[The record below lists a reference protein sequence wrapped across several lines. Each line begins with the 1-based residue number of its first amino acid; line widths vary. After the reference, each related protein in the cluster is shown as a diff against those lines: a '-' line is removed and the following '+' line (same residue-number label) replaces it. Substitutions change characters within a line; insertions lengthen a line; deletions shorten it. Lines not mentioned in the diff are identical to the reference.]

1 MRASILAE
9 PQLEFGF
16 GQLSPDPH
24 SGLALFGP
32 YDSNR
37 PGKPKS
43 IRWGLIATSSGR
55 EKCLAW
61 VKSIQ
66 TAVFAGKNRHGSDLD
81 YRLWPVYPGFQ
92 TAFDCILSP
101 DPAWYFGLDEI
112 HLAQICSNLDSKK
125 RAYEAVEQY
134 LQGIQLTQKKDE
146 QLDILICVVPD
157 VIQQSC
163 RPKGFVKEGTG
174 FRVSKREQTAR
185 GQGQSNFFEQ
195 YDPDVYNYSED
206 FRRQIKARCMPYN
219 IPIQI
224 IKESTLTDYG
234 ENQRRTTPPSDL
246 AWNLTTTMY
255 YKAGGKPWKLAG
267 ARPGVSYIGI
277 AFRLTDHLTSSRSA
291 CSAAQMFL
299 DSGDGVVF
307 LGETGLWYSPQSHE
321 FHLSHESAKRL
332 LTGVLEVYRELEGQP
347 LKEIFLHCRSG
358 IRRDEFAGYRAACP
372 ADVNLVAIRVRKDW
386 NGIKAFREGDYPVR
400 RGTLIEA
407 SERAGFLF
415 ASGVIPN
422 LGTYPGTESPV
433 PLRIDIQHGEAPIQR
448 VASDVLALTKL
459 NYNACKFGDSEP
471 VTIGFSDSVGE
482 ILVSNPKLSVRLPK
496 FKYYI

>member
-1 MRASILAE
+1 MKATILEE

-32 YDSNR
+32 YDSSQ

-43 IRWGLIATSSGR
+43 IRWGLIATSSGQQ
-55 EKCLAW
+55 KCLAW
-61 VKSIQ
+61 ISSIQ
-66 TAVFAGKNRHGSDLD
+66 TAIFAGKNRRGADLD
-81 YRLWPVYPGFQ
+81 ARLWPVYPGFQ
-92 TAFDCILSP
+92 TAFDCMLP
-101 DPAWYFGLDEI
+101 TQPAWCFELDEMK
-112 HLAQICSNLDSKK
+112 LTQICSNLDSKK

-146 QLDILICVVPD
+146 QLDLLICVVPD

-163 RPKGFVKEGTG
+163 RPKGIVKEGTG

-185 GQGQSNFFEQ
+185 AEGQSSFFEQ
-195 YDPDVYNYSED
+195 YDPDIYSYSED

-224 IKESTLTDYG
+224 IKESTLTEYA
-234 ENQRRTTPPSDL
+234 ETQRRTSPPSDL

-255 YKAGGKPWKLAG
+255 YKAGGKPWKLAA

-277 AFRLTDHLTSSRSA
+277 AFRLTDYLTNTRSA

-307 LGETGLWYSPQSHE
+307 LGETGLWYSPESGQ
-321 FHLSHESAKRL
+321 FHLSYESAKRL
-332 LTGVLEVYRELEGQP
+332 LTGVLEVYRQLEGQP

-358 IRRDEFAGYRAACP
+358 INRDEFAGYRAACP
-372 ADVNLVAIRVRKDW
+372 SDVNLVAIRVRKEW
-386 NGIKAFREGDYPVR
+386 NGIKCFREGDYPVR
-400 RGTLIEA
+400 RGTFIET
-407 SERAGFLF
+407 SQRAGFLF

-471 VTIGFSDSVGE
+471 VTIGFSNAVGE
-482 ILVSNPKLSVRLPK
+482 ILVSNPRLSIRLPK